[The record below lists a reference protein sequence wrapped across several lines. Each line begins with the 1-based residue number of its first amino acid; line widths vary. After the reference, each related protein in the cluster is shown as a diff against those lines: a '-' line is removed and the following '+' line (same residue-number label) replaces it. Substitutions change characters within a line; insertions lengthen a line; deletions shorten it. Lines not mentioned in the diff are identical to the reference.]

1 MVERFL
7 PELLPNVVVL
17 PLRELTCPRL
27 RSKIDAA
34 PFFPSVVLNPPLGEV
49 SVKVLLV
56 VPLNLFIGST
66 VVTVWVLGLIK

>member
-7 PELLPNVVVL
+7 PELLPIVVVL
-17 PLRELTCPRL
+17 LLRELTCPRL
-27 RSKIDAA
+27 RSKIDVA
-34 PFFPSVVLNPPLGEV
+34 PFFPSVVLNPPLWEV